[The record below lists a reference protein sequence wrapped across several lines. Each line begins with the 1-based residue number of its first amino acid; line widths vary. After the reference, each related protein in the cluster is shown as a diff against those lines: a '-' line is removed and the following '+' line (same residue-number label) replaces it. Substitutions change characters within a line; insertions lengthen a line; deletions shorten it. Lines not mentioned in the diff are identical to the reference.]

1 MNIIAFMK
9 RSLSFIFLVSAYS
22 CIYADDH
29 ANTNAAC
36 PHPQSVVE
44 KDSFS
49 YFSSKQIGSS
59 LVAASKHEKNMD
71 IYRSL
76 CGPSPKF
83 LLNEQI
89 LQIMGKSYPNYFAV
103 EPLLVKKENMPSK
116 TSGPTAG
123 QPTKQQPY
131 NPICQNP
138 ESQVE
143 MDSINYFNKK
153 YPDSSADQNNMHKQ
167 NMETYKKLCSSPLK
181 EKLGKSTIELINSS
195 YPDYGVMLGVLD
207 KEVNALK
214 ELQKYIQK
222 TPSAPK
228 EQKPQLNTPMIQAKP
243 SKQVIINPA
252 CPFPVAQVE
261 KDSKAHFQKEYPD
274 SFSAQNM
281 LHKANMKDFH
291 QVCDNPLPEPLKGS
305 AKKLFNQYYPSYSA
319 IEMLLRAELKSF
331 NELNNEPNN

>member
-1 MNIIAFMK
+1 MNNVPFKK
-9 RSLSFIFLVSAYS
+9 RSLSFVFLVSACS
-22 CIYADDH
+22 GLYADDH

-49 YFSSKQIGSS
+49 YFSSKQSDSS
-59 LVAASKHEKNMD
+59 LVAASKHEKNMG

-89 LQIMGKSYPNYFAV
+89 LQIMEKSYPNYFAV
-103 EPLLVKKENMPSK
+103 EPLLVKNENMPSIIPGS
-116 TSGPTAG
+116 TTA
-123 QPTKQQPY
+123 QPTKQQSY

-143 MDSINYFNKK
+143 IDSINYFNKK
-153 YPDSSADQNNMHKQ
+153 YPDSITDQNNMHKQ

-195 YPDYGVMLGVLD
+195 YPDYGVMLGVLE

-214 ELQKYIQK
+214 ELQKYVQK
-222 TPSAPK
+222 APPSPK
-228 EQKPQLNTPMIQAKP
+228 EQNPSLNTPAIRAKP

-252 CPFPVAQVE
+252 CQFSEEKVE
-261 KDSKAHFQKEYPD
+261 KDSKAHFKKEYPD

-305 AKKLFNQYYPSYSA
+305 AKRLFDQYYPSYSA

-331 NELNNEPNN
+331 NELNN